1 MESFDNLVKAKM
13 KLIRILL
20 EHYVRIINVHNSL
33 SFKIRKMIKL
43 KIKLNI

>member
-1 MESFDNLVKAKM
+1 MEPFDNLVKAKT
-13 KLIRILL
+13 KL

-33 SFKIRKMIKL
+33 SFKIRKIVKL